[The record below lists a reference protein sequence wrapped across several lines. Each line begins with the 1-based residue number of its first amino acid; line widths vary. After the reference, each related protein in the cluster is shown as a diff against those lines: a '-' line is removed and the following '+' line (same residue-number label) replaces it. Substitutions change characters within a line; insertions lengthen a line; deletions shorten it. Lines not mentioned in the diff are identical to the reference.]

1 MFCGYCGGEIPSGAA
16 CCPYCGRPLGG
27 PLPPPRRR
35 FPWLVVLLALL
46 AVAAVVM
53 VILVINLPSHDVT
66 SSAPETTA
74 QNQIHT
80 TDPPDSEPP
89 ETGTQ
94 PEPSVTSAPETSGPT
109 DTTVPR
115 AVTVE
120 DVIGVYARKR
130 FQYQDSVGN
139 DYDISCTVPMF
150 ILNTPDARACNDAF
164 LGDCASVLDELERS
178 QEEETSPWT
187 AGIHYEAWIYDGTV
201 TLLVSVES
209 MVDVDSY
216 YVYTLDVDTGELVD
230 GEDMALLCG
239 MTFDQLKKTAQDAL
253 QAYFESLYKSAEQD
267 DFYETQLERTLSPE
281 NLETVTF
288 YRTETGA
295 LMMQATV
302 YSLAGAQSY
311 ERMIPI
317 PLD

>member
-1 MFCGYCGGEIPSGAA
+1 MIRISQLKLPVGHTEEELRQQAAKELRISAERISRCEIWKKS
-16 CCPYCGRPLGG
+16 
-27 PLPPPRRR
+27 
-35 FPWLVVLLALL
+35 
-46 AVAAVVM
+46 
-53 VILVINLPSHDVT
+53 ID
-66 SSAPETTA
+66 
-74 QNQIHT
+74 
-80 TDPPDSEPP
+80 
-89 ETGTQ
+89 
-94 PEPSVTSAPETSGPT
+94 
-109 DTTVPR
+109 
-115 AVTVE
+115 
-120 DVIGVYARKR
+120 ARKEL
-130 FQYQDSVGN
+130 
-139 DYDISCTVPMF
+139 
-150 ILNTPDARACNDAF
+150 IL
-164 LGDCASVLDELERS
+164 
-178 QEEETSPWT
+178 
-187 AGIHYEAWIYDGTV
+187 
-201 TLLVSVES
+201 
-209 MVDVDSY
+209 